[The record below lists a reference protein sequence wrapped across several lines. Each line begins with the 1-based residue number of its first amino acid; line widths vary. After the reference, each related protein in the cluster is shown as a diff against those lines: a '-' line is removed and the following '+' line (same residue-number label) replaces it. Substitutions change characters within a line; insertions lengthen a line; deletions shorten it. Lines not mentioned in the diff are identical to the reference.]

1 MAECFEFDCPRG
13 YADLNQEYG
22 ESDLDWFSIA
32 HLAHENSFFEQQSC
46 SRDNEIMNIT
56 KTVVP
61 LVHFTKQMVTNNRT
75 KRRNEPGS
83 IKIDQ
88 SPFKKKSRVPAEK
101 KESEEKEMLV
111 LLRKHNEKFTPKT
124 KYEPSR
130 HSVRDVRKWEKIS
143 GKEWSVLSHEE
154 RILANEEIL
163 RLKNK

>member
-1 MAECFEFDCPRG
+1 MDSFEFDCPRG

-22 ESDLDWFSIA
+22 ESDLDWFLVA
-32 HLAHENSFFEQQSC
+32 HLVHENSSSEQQSC
-46 SRDNEIMNIT
+46 SRENEMMNIT

-61 LVHFTKQMVTNNRT
+61 LVHFTKQMVTNNQA
-75 KRRNEPGS
+75 KRRNEPCS

-88 SPFKKKSRVPAEK
+88 SPSKKKSRVPEK
-101 KESEEKEMLV
+101 KEFEEKEMLI

-143 GKEWSVLSHEE
+143 CKEWSALSHEE